1 LKIWFILIVSTIY
14 ALSED
19 FISEFEYG
27 QMLYKDPRGVS
38 CASCH
43 ADLGEGAFIASFKN
57 KDGLEIKFNGPDIRA
72 LDINSFKKAIS
83 KGGRIMPKYY
93 LTKKEVEAIFKYI
106 KIVNNYEKSKE
117 SKENNGTNLPEVVV
131 DTNYTLEESNQT
143 SSNNTLLGKIFKTK
157 PKEQ

>member
-1 LKIWFILIVSTIY
+1 
-14 ALSED
+14 
-19 FISEFEYG
+19 
-27 QMLYKDPRGVS
+27 
-38 CASCH
+38 
-43 ADLGEGAFIASFKN
+43 
-57 KDGLEIKFNGPDIRA
+57 
-72 LDINSFKKAIS
+72 
-83 KGGRIMPKYY
+83 MPKYY

-117 SKENNGTNLPEVVV
+117 SKENNDTNLPEVVV